1 MKRVQIAPGKFVTI
15 SPELAEKV
23 AHLFATGLT
32 RDQVREIKAAEP
44 RFATGLMLGSSKPLA
59 LARLR
64 TGVSTA
70 VAEVSVSAPASSVTV
85 PADEPAGEN

>member
-1 MKRVQIAPGKFVTI
+1 MKRVRIAPGKFVTI
-15 SPELAEKV
+15 STELAEKAARV
-23 AHLFATGLT
+23 FATGLT

-44 RFATGLMLGSSKPLA
+44 SFGTGLMIGLSKPLA

-64 TGVSTA
+64 AA
-70 VAEVSVSAPASSVTV
+70 VATAAGEVPSSAPASCVKG